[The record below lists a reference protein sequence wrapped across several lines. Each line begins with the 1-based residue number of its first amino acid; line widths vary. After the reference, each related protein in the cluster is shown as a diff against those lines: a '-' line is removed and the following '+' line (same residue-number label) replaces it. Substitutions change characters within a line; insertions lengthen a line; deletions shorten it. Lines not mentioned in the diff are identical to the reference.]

1 MRGLEKFNSLVSLI
15 TYFKDDNTC
24 KQFLKEQR
32 WGDDVVCPYC
42 GQHRCHTRSNGQFR
56 CPNCLNNFSVLVGT
70 VFENTK
76 VSLVKWFAA
85 MYLISS
91 HKKGVSSHQLAKDI
105 DVTQK
110 TAWNILQKVRSLFKQ
125 DDSVT
130 LSEDVECDEAYI
142 GGRERNRHESR
153 RTEGTQG
160 RSVKTKT
167 PVFGMVQRN
176 GSVIA
181 VKTADTKSATIM
193 PIIRQFV
200 KEGARIFTD
209 EYIGYRSL
217 DESVDGNSRLLG
229 QKGDPAVC
237 FRRKLHGQRAGVTFV
252 RLYVVFLTIDQIVI
266 HRFVESVGQLLDAF
280 PFKIDKA
287 VDAFNFS
294 EEHAVFL
301 AESYR
306 SDVAFVSK
314 CVHTVH
320 LLFFYFM

>member
-217 DESVDGNSRLLG
+217 DESEYGHGVVNHKDRQFVDGDSHTNTIEGFWAQLKRSLFGVYHFVSARYL
-229 QKGDPAVC
+229 QRYVAEAV
-237 FRRKLHGQRAGVTFV
+237 FRFNTRKQTEGERFGIMFV
-252 RLYVVFLTIDQIVI
+252 RSIGTFSYADV
-266 HRFVESVGQLLDAF
+266 RNVG
-280 PFKIDKA
+280 
-287 VDAFNFS
+287 
-294 EEHAVFL
+294 
-301 AESYR
+301 
-306 SDVAFVSK
+306 
-314 CVHTVH
+314 
-320 LLFFYFM
+320 